1 MEIGSIVEF
10 LKDKSIFVTGSTG
23 FLAKIFVEKV
33 LRVQPDVKKLFLL
46 VRAGD
51 IKSAAERMQN
61 EVFAK
66 ELFDVLKEKHGKDF
80 DSFISKKVS
89 PIAGD
94 IIYENLGI
102 EDYSIREMLWKDID
116 IVVNV
121 AASTNFY
128 ERYDVALNI
137 NTLGAKHVLEFA
149 KQCNKIK
156 MLLHVSTAYVAGE
169 KEGIISEKAF
179 CFGEALNK
187 NLYLNIEEELRL
199 VDDRKKELVEQNS
212 SIDTEKRTMK
222 DLGIERAR
230 KYGWP
235 NTYVFTKAMGEMLL
249 GHLRGDIPLVIIRPT
264 IITSIYKD
272 SLPGWIEGARTID
285 SVILGYAKGDIS
297 CILGDPEVISD
308 LIPGDMVVN
317 AMIAAITAHSN
328 QRSEF
333 IYHISSSVRNMVKYS
348 TIEECTYEY
357 MLKNPPANGEGKA
370 VKKVRFHFLRTMPM
384 FHKYMLLHYR
394 LPLEALRLMNLAL
407 FGLFSQQFNK
417 SWKKYKLVLLLAD
430 IYAPYT
436 FFKGSFDDS
445 NSERLRKAMR
455 NSADGNLFDFDPKH
469 IDWNEY
475 LINIHIPGVIKYL
488 LK

>member
-1 MEIGSIVEF
+1 MEIGSIVEY

-33 LRVQPDVKKLFLL
+33 LRVQPNVKKLFLL

-51 IKSAAERMQN
+51 AKLAAERMQN

-66 ELFDVLKEKHGKDF
+66 ELFDVLKEKYGEDF
-80 DSFISKKVS
+80 DSFISKKVYS
-89 PIAGD
+89 IAGD

-102 EDYSIREMLWKDID
+102 EDYNLREMLWEEID

-121 AASTNFY
+121 AATTNFY
-128 ERYDVALNI
+128 ERYDVSLNI

-149 KQCNKIK
+149 KKCTKVK
-156 MLLHVSTAYVAGE
+156 MLLHVSTAYVAGV
-169 KEGIISEKAF
+169 KEGIISEKPF
-179 CFGEALNK
+179 HFGEALNED
-187 NLYLNIEEELRL
+187 LYLDIEEELRL
-199 VDDRKKELVEQNS
+199 VKDRKKELHEQNS
-212 SIDTEKRTMK
+212 TIKAEKIAMK
-222 DLGIERAR
+222 ELGIQRAR
-230 KYGWP
+230 MYGWP

-249 GHLRGDIPLVIIRPT
+249 GHLRGDMPLVIMRPT
-264 IITSIYKD
+264 IITSVYKD

-297 CILGDPEVISD
+297 CILGDPEVVSD

-317 AMIAAITAHSN
+317 AMISAITAHSN
-328 QRSEF
+328 QHSEF
-333 IYHISSSVRNMVKYS
+333 IYHVSSSVRNLVKYS
-348 TIEECTYEY
+348 TIAKCVYQY
-357 MLKNPPANGEGKA
+357 IAKNPQTRRDGKEIKANK
-370 VKKVRFHFLRTMPM
+370 FHFITTMPI
-384 FHKYMLLHYR
+384 FHRYMLLHYR
-394 LPLEALRLMNLAL
+394 LPLEGLRLMNLAL
-407 FGLFSQQFNK
+407 FGLFTQQFNTY
-417 SWKKYKLVLLLAD
+417 WKKYKNVIRLAD

-445 NSERLRKAMR
+445 NLESLRKTMV
-455 NSADGNLFDFDPKH
+455 NNDEMKLFDFDPKH
-469 IDWNEY
+469 IDWDDY